1 MINLFRLEQTDQG
14 ALGALVLDGQCFCS
28 FLMPDAGDPNRFQIP
43 EGQYKCKRFH
53 GTTWKDTFEIVV
65 EGHTALLFHS
75 GNVEAHSMG
84 CVLLGQYPGKLK
96 GQRAVLN
103 SGVTFKE
110 FMRRLENVKEFD
122 LSIIDCYGG
131 CV

>member
-1 MINLFRLEQTDQG
+1 MINLYRLEQTTQG
-14 ALGALVLDGQCFCS
+14 ALGALVLNGQYFCS
-28 FLMPDAGDPNRFQIP
+28 FLMPDAGGDKYQIP
-43 EGQYKCKRFH
+43 SGQYKCKRFH
-53 GTTWKDTFEIVV
+53 GHKWKDTFEIVV
-65 EGHTALLFHS
+65 ENHSALLFHS

-122 LSIIDCYGG
+122 LSIIDCYGE